1 MSDAV
6 SSRRGGAAASASGVE
21 RADDGPAS
29 ASRALGARIR
39 ALRQSQR
46 LTLTQVATQADL
58 SHSFLSQVER
68 GLERMSMTSLF
79 RVAQAL
85 GTTQQALLTDD
96 ADTEPRGA
104 GTFHVFRAS
113 EATPLDAGGS
123 PLRVLARDHP
133 RFVPMVMSGSF
144 TEGLWWVHD
153 EQEFVYVLEGRLT
166 VVLDAE
172 EFVLDVGDAVY
183 YQGGIR
189 HRWRTDPDRPVQVL
203 TVKEGRAG
211 AH

>member
-1 MSDAV
+1 MSDAA
-6 SSRRGGAAASASGVE
+6 SSRRRAADAPL
-21 RADDGPAS
+21 ADDGPAS
-29 ASRALGARIR
+29 AARALGARIR
-39 ALRQSQR
+39 ALRQR
-46 LTLTQVATQADL
+46 RGMTLTQVAVQAEL

-96 ADTEPRGA
+96 ADAAVRTQGE
-104 GTFHVFRAS
+104 FHVFRAS

-133 RFVPMVMSGSF
+133 RFVPMVMSGTFS
-144 TEGLWWVHD
+144 EDLWWVHD
-153 EQEFVYVLEGRLT
+153 EEEFVYVLEGRLV
-166 VVLDAE
+166 VVLEDQ
-172 EFVLDVGDAVY
+172 EFALEVGDAVY
-183 YQGGIR
+183 YHGGIR
-189 HRWRTDPDRPVQVL
+189 HRWRTEPGESTRVL
-203 TVKEGRAG
+203 TVKEGSAG